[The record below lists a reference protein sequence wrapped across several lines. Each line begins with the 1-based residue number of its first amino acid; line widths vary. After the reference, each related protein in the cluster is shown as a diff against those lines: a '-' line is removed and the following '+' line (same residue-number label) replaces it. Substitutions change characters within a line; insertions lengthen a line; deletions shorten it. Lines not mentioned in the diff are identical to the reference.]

1 MTTRLRRRLK
11 QTLLGELGTLVG
23 PYVLARWKLLAGAT
37 LSVFAATGADLLRPW
52 PLKFVFDYLLHDI
65 SFLPAA
71 VPVPAGDMRTWMLVA
86 ICALVLVIWIL
97 SSVAAYFG
105 SYLSDRLAEE
115 IVFELRVALFGHL
128 QRLSLTFHDDKRIGD
143 MLVRITRDTD
153 SLRELFGKT
162 WLQWTIA
169 GLTLFGTLGVMLV
182 LDWQLALVGLLT
194 VAALS
199 PIQWRLRWRIKEA
212 SKEKREREVEV
223 SSVTQETIGSLRVV
237 KAFGREDVQ
246 QAQFDRE
253 SAGSLEAGVRAARLE
268 AQYVR
273 TVDIISA
280 VATCGI
286 IWFGVKKVF
295 ANQLTPGDLYLFVH
309 YVRGL
314 HGPLREIA
322 KQSVR
327 ISRARV
333 GLDRVLDIVQ
343 TEVGTP
349 DSSEARRAPRLRGA
363 IEFENVSFGYR
374 PEQPVLHNVSFKIEP
389 GEIVALV
396 GYTGAGKSS
405 IVSLIPR
412 LYEPTAGRVLIDGED
427 VRSYQL
433 TSLRDQIGVVLQ
445 DSVLFQASLLKN
457 IRYGRPDATRDEVME
472 SARAAR
478 VDQFVKRLPDGY
490 HTVVGPRG
498 ATLSGG
504 ERQRVAIA
512 RAMVRNAPILVLDEP
527 TTGLDAENEQL
538 VMEAL
543 EQLMRGKTTL
553 LISHRLNLI
562 ERVNRVIV
570 VDGGH
575 IVESG
580 TPAVLR
586 ASGGLYARLCEW
598 SSNGS
603 VVEAPLPAAAD
614 AAVEGD
620 ICQSLAR

>member
-1 MTTRLRRRLK
+1 MTTPLRRRFK
-11 QTLLGELGTLVG
+11 KTLLGELNTLVG
-23 PYVLARWKLLAGAT
+23 PYVLALEAARRATVSCWLPLARTFCA
-37 LSVFAATGADLLRPW
+37 VAAE
-52 PLKFVFDYLLHDI
+52 VCFDYLLHDI
-65 SFLPAA
+65 SFCRRACWSPPRGHA
-71 VPVPAGDMRTWMLVA
+71 D
-86 ICALVLVIWIL
+86 
-97 SSVAAYFG
+97 VAAPRHLRSGAPHLDPLERRGLFG
-105 SYLSDRLAEE
+105 STSDRLAEE
-115 IVFELRVALFGHL
+115 VVFELRVALFGHL
-128 QRLSLTFHDDKRIGD
+128 QRLSLTYHDERRIGD

-162 WLQWTIA
+162 WLQWAIA
-169 GLTLFGTLGVMLV
+169 GLTLVGTLGVMLL
-182 LDWQLALVGLLT
+182 LDWQIALVGLLT
-194 VAALS
+194 VLALS

-212 SKEKREREVEV
+212 SKEKRDREVEV

-246 QAQFDRE
+246 QEQFDRQ
-253 SAGSLEAGVRAARLE
+253 SAGSLVGGVRAARLE

-273 TVDIISA
+273 SVDIISA
-280 VATCGI
+280 LATCGV

-333 GLDRVLDIVQ
+333 GLDRVIDVIQ

-349 DSSEARRAPRLRGA
+349 DSPSAHPAPRLRGA
-363 IEFENVSFGYR
+363 IEFDNVSFGYR
-374 PEQPVLHNVSFKIEP
+374 PEQPVLHNLSFKIEP
-389 GEIVALV
+389 GEVVALV

-405 IVSLIPR
+405 ILSLIPR
-412 LYEPTAGRVLIDGED
+412 LYEPTTGRLLIDGED

-433 TSLRDQIGVVLQ
+433 NSLRDQIGMVLQ
-445 DSVLFQASLLKN
+445 ESVLFQASLMKN
-457 IRYGRPDATRDEVME
+457 IQYGRPDATRDEVM
-472 SARAAR
+472 SAAHAAR
-478 VDQFVKRLPDGY
+478 VDHFVKRLPEGY
-490 HTVVGPRG
+490 HTVIGPRG

-512 RAMVRNAPILVLDEP
+512 RAMVRNAPILLLDEP

-553 LISHRLNLI
+553 LISHRLSLI
-562 ERVNRVIV
+562 ERVDRIIVI
-570 VDGGH
+570 DGGQ

-580 TPAVLR
+580 TPAALR
-586 ASGGLYARLCEW
+586 ASGGLYARLYEW
-598 SSNGS
+598 ASNGT
-603 VVEAPLPAAAD
+603 VVEDPRPVTATGAA
-614 AAVEGD
+614 EGD
-620 ICQSLAR
+620 ICQPLAR